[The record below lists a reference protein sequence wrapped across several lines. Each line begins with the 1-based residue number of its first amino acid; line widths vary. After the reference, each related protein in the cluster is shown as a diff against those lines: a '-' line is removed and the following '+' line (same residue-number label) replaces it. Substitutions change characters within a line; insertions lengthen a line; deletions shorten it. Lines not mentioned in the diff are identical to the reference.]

1 MQIIMNVQQKPFP
14 MKIVKMMFN
23 IKARIKEKKQ
33 KIFFNSQ
40 KKSTDKF
47 NLTASSN
54 LSGLKTK

>member
-1 MQIIMNVQQKPFP
+1 MNVQQKPFP

-33 KIFFNSQ
+33 KIFFSSQ